1 LNAARCL
8 SASTWLALLLAGMA
22 SVPAASAASV
32 SSASIV
38 PASEMPGV
46 LKAVGYDQRI
56 GEKVPL
62 DVPWRDEHGREVKL
76 GDYLGGAGHRP
87 AVLVMAY
94 YHCPM
99 LCDLVLQGVETG
111 LKPLSLDPGRDFD
124 VIVAGID
131 PAEKP
136 EQAAKKK
143 QEILERYARPGTENG
158 WHFLTGPQDS
168 ITRLTQA
175 VGFRYVY
182 DPERNQFAHAAGMVI
197 LTPEG
202 RVSRYL
208 LGVEFPARD
217 IRLGLVESGNG
228 KLGTVVDQVLL
239 YCFHYDPLVGRY
251 SAVTLK
257 IVRLSAVVTVAG
269 LALLVLFLRRRKT
282 AEPGPLGAA

>member
-1 LNAARCL
+1 LNDLRRL
-8 SASTWLALLLAGMA
+8 TASTGLALLLAGGNSA
-22 SVPAASAASV
+22 WAASSV
-32 SSASIV
+32 V
-38 PASEMPGV
+38 PSSEMPGV

-62 DVPWRDEHGREVKL
+62 DVPWRDEHGRAVTL
-76 GDYLGGAGHRP
+76 GDYLKGQKP

-111 LKPLSLDPGRDFD
+111 LKPLSLDPGREFD

-131 PAEKP
+131 PQETPALA
-136 EQAAKKK
+136 AAKKR
-143 QEILERYARPGTENG
+143 EILARYGRPGTENG

-168 ITRLTQA
+168 IARLAQS

-197 LTPEG
+197 LTSEG

-217 IRLGLVESGNG
+217 IRLGLVESGHG
-228 KLGTVVDQVLL
+228 KLGTVADQVLL

-251 SAVTLK
+251 SAATLN
-257 IVRLSAVVTVAG
+257 IMRLSAVVTVVA
-269 LALLVLFLRRRKT
+269 LALLVVFLRRRET

>member
-1 LNAARCL
+1 MALTC
-8 SASTWLALLLAGMA
+8 LALPLAAGPA
-22 SVPAASAASV
+22 FGNSTVPSN
-32 SSASIV
+32 
-38 PASEMPGV
+38 EMPGV
-46 LKAVGYDQRI
+46 LKSVGYDQRI

-76 GDYLGGAGHRP
+76 GDYLRNRP

-131 PAEKP
+131 PAETP
-136 EQAAKKK
+136 ELAAKKK

-251 SAVTLK
+251 SATTLS
-257 IVRLSAVVTVAG
+257 IVRVSAVVTVVA
-269 LALLVLFLRRRKT
+269 LALLVVFLRRRET

>member
-1 LNAARCL
+1 MNGLRTLA
-8 SASTWLALLLAGMA
+8 ASTGLALMLAG
-22 SVPAASAASV
+22 AASGSPNG
-32 SSASIV
+32 SIV
-38 PASEMPGV
+38 PSSEMPGV
-46 LKAVGYDQRI
+46 LKSVGYDQRI

-62 DVPWRDEHGREVKL
+62 GVPWRDEHGRAVTL
-76 GDYLGGAGHRP
+76 GDYLKGQKP

-111 LKPLSLDPGRDFD
+111 LKPLSLDPGREFD

-131 PAEKP
+131 PKETPALA
-136 EQAAKKK
+136 AAKKK
-143 QEILERYARPGTENG
+143 EILARYARPGTENG

-168 ITRLTQA
+168 ISRLAQS

-182 DPERNQFAHAAGMVI
+182 DPRRNQYAHAAGMVI
-197 LTPEG
+197 LTSEG
-202 RVSRYL
+202 QVSRYL

-217 IRLGLVESGNG
+217 IRLGLVESGHG

-251 SAVTLK
+251 SAVTLN
-257 IVRLSAVVTVAG
+257 IMRLSAVVTVVA
-269 LALLVLFLRRRKT
+269 LALFVVFLRRRET

>member
-1 LNAARCL
+1 MRRLRSL
-8 SASTWLALLLAGMA
+8 SALTW
-22 SVPAASAASV
+22 PAVLFLASAAS
-32 SSASIV
+32 ASPNGSVV
-38 PASEMPGV
+38 PSSEMPGV

-56 GEKVPL
+56 GERVPL
-62 DVPWRDEHGREVKL
+62 DSPWKDETGRAVTL
-76 GDYLGGAGHRP
+76 RSYFGTAQSRP
-87 AVLVMAY
+87 AVLVLAY

-99 LCDLVLQGVETG
+99 LCDMVLQGVETG

-124 VIVAGID
+124 VVVAGID
-131 PAEKP
+131 PAETP
-136 EQAAKKK
+136 ALAAKKK
-143 QEILERYARPGTENG
+143 NEILERYARPGTEGG

-168 ITRLTQA
+168 VTRLAQA

-182 DPERNQFAHAAGMVI
+182 DPQRNQFAHAAGMVI

-208 LGVEFPARD
+208 LGVEYPARD

-228 KLGTVVDQVLL
+228 KLGTVADQILL

-251 SAVTLK
+251 SAVTLSV
-257 IVRLSAVVTVAG
+257 VRAAAAATV
-269 LALLVLFLRRRKT
+269 LILVLLVVFLRRRET

>member
-1 LNAARCL
+1 MSRLRCL
-8 SASTWLALLLAGMA
+8 TVLTGLLLTSG
-22 SVPAASAASV
+22 VASAASSV
-32 SSASIV
+32 V
-38 PASEMPGV
+38 PSSEMPGV
-46 LKAVGYDQRI
+46 LKSVGYDQRI

-62 DVPWRDEHGREVKL
+62 DVPWRDEHGRAVTL
-76 GDYLGGAGHRP
+76 GDYLNGKKP

-111 LKPLSLDPGRDFD
+111 LKPLSLDPGREFD

-131 PAEKP
+131 PQETPALA
-136 EQAAKKK
+136 AAKKK
-143 QEILERYARPGTENG
+143 EILARYARPGTENG
-158 WHFLTGPQDS
+158 WHFLTGPRDS
-168 ITRLTQA
+168 IARLTQS

-182 DPERNQFAHAAGMVI
+182 DPQRNQFAHAAGMVI
-197 LTPEG
+197 LTSEG

-217 IRLGLVESGNG
+217 IRLGLVESGHG

-251 SAVTLK
+251 SAVTLN
-257 IVRLSAVVTVAG
+257 IMRLSAVVTVVA
-269 LALLVLFLRRRKT
+269 LALFVVFLRRRET

>member
-1 LNAARCL
+1 LNGLRYL
-8 SASTWLALLLAGMA
+8 TASTGLALLLAGAA
-22 SVPAASAASV
+22 SASAASV
-32 SSASIV
+32 SSSSIV
-38 PASEMPGV
+38 PSSEMPGV
-46 LKAVGYDQRI
+46 LKSVGYDQRI

-62 DVPWRDEHGREVKL
+62 DVPWRDEHGRAVTL
-76 GDYLGGAGHRP
+76 GDYLGHKP

-111 LKPLSLDPGRDFD
+111 LKPLSLDPGREFD

-131 PAEKP
+131 PKETPALA
-136 EQAAKKK
+136 AAKKK
-143 QEILERYARPGTENG
+143 EILARYARPGTENG

-228 KLGTVVDQVLL
+228 KLGSVVDQVLL

-251 SAVTLK
+251 SAATLN
-257 IVRLSAVVTVAG
+257 IVRLSAVVTVVA
-269 LALLVLFLRRRKT
+269 LALLVVFLRRRET